1 MAGPGRTLAG
11 MIPFELTADAL
22 PAPVHTLLGRLR
34 AEGFAAHL
42 VGGCVRDLARG
53 HQVRDFDVT
62 TPAPPEAVLALFPR
76 AVPTGLRHG
85 TVMVPTGAGPIDV
98 THYRAGPKLEDDLAC
113 RDFTLNAVAWD
124 PASGAL
130 IDPFDGLADLRA
142 GRLRC
147 VGSAAA
153 RLGEDPARA
162 LRAARFLACLLVE
175 PDAELIAA
183 MAHVSARLRD
193 VKPERL
199 RREIEPLLLGARAGD
214 GLQLLRRTGL
224 EARIAPETQEDAP
237 AVVDALP
244 QDLELRLA
252 GWLRGT
258 RAGKILSRLR
268 FPRRVVRRVE
278 RLLLR
283 HPVHAHADPTRD
295 ASLRRFLGKMGDEDT
310 EALLELRQAELEV
323 ATQAPPE
330 ERERLAALRE
340 GFERVRR
347 SGALALQRS
356 DLALDGAAV
365 MEILGTGPGRSV
377 GRALRA
383 LTDAVLEDPTRN
395 TPEALRDLLVVW
407 WSHEQEPGEGI

>member
-1 MAGPGRTLAG
+1 MVSLELA
-11 MIPFELTADAL
+11 ADAL
-22 PAPVHTLLGRLR
+22 PAPVHALLARLR

-42 VGGCVRDLARG
+42 VGGCVRDLAQGR
-53 HQVRDFDVT
+53 QVSDFDVT

-85 TVMVPTGAGPIDV
+85 TVMVPTRAGPVDV
-98 THYRAGPKLEDDLAC
+98 TRYRAGPELEDDLAC

-130 IDPFDGLADLRA
+130 IDPFDGLEDLRA

-147 VGSAAA
+147 VGSASA

-162 LRAARFLACLLVE
+162 LRAARFVACLLLE
-175 PDAELIAA
+175 PDAELVAA
-183 MAHVSARLRD
+183 LPDVADRLFG
-193 VKPERL
+193 VAPERL
-199 RREIEPLLLGARAGD
+199 RRELEPLLLGARSGAG
-214 GLQLLRRTGL
+214 LTLLRRTGL
-224 EARIAPETQEDAP
+224 EALLAPDTQEDAA
-237 AVVDALP
+237 AVVDSLP
-244 QDLELRLA
+244 PDLELRLA

-258 RAGKILSRLR
+258 RSGKTLSRLR

-283 HPVHAHADPTRD
+283 HPLHAHADPARD

-310 EALLELRQAELEV
+310 EALLALRRAEIEV
-323 ATQAPPE
+323 AGQARPE
-330 ERERLAALRE
+330 EQEQLAALRE
-340 GFERVRR
+340 GFDRVRR

-356 DLALDGAAV
+356 DLALDGIAV
-365 MEILGTGPGRSV
+365 MEILGTGPGRAV

-395 TPEALRDLLVVW
+395 TPEALRELLAVW
-407 WSHEQEPGEGI
+407 SRREQEQGEGT

>member
-1 MAGPGRTLAG
+1 MAS
-11 MIPFELTADAL
+11 FELAADAL
-22 PAPVHTLLGRLR
+22 PAPIHALLTRLR
-34 AEGFAAHL
+34 TGGFAAHL

-53 HQVRDFDVT
+53 RDVRDFDVT

-85 TVMVPTGAGPIDV
+85 TVMVPTRAGPVDV

-130 IDPFDGLADLRA
+130 IDPFDGLGDLRA

-147 VGSAAA
+147 VGSATA

-183 MAHVSARLRD
+183 LPDVAARLRD
-193 VKPERL
+193 VAPERL
-199 RREIEPLLLGARAGD
+199 RRELEPLLLGARAGD
-214 GLQLLRRTGL
+214 GLALLRRTGL
-224 EARIAPETQEDAP
+224 EARLAPATQEDAA

-244 QDLELRLA
+244 PDLELRLA
-252 GWLRGT
+252 GWLRGA

-268 FPRRVVRRVE
+268 FPRRVVKRVE

-283 HPVHAHADPTRD
+283 HPVHAHADPARD
-295 ASLRRFLGKMGDEDT
+295 VSLRRFLGKMGDEDT
-310 EALLELRQAELEV
+310 EALLALRHAELEV
-323 ATQAPPE
+323 TGQTRPE
-330 ERERLAALRE
+330 EKEQLASLRE

-347 SGALALQRS
+347 SGALALRRS
-356 DLALDGAAV
+356 DLALDGTAV
-365 MEILGTGPGRSV
+365 MEILGTGPGRTV

-395 TPEALRDLLVVW
+395 TPEALREVLAA
-407 WSHEQEPGEGI
+407 WSRREQEQGERT